1 MFKKITSKMA
11 SLNVRSWGG
20 RFVASV
26 MMVVA
31 MAMVAQ
37 SAQAAITEVMGSYTS
52 TKGEA
57 WSHETDIDWDNQ
69 KVVIAI
75 SDVPSRGTETSKIE
89 VLSFCGS
96 NHNLGWSAYAVTFYN
111 QGENLFRGYSFKTNT
126 DGPWDTDNFNRPNG
140 TQLIEVSKA
149 EGVKVNGT
157 VRFTPSQLQDLLS
170 CNRIKIGCTNAAQK
184 CTYDYIRLVSTNTN
198 TASIEN
204 ITTGTCYSSKHENET
219 FSYHKEGGWVD
230 TYNIDW
236 NNQKIIVEVSA
247 IGSNYSNA
255 QVVNFSAGSTVPGWG
270 AKAILCYNY
279 NAANYGFHNMLT
291 GSGTGTEAR
300 QDHAKGSLPSVFEL
314 SKNSGLTLNG
324 TTIFN
329 SSQLSYLWNENTVKV
344 GVNGAWTD
352 ACTIKYVRVVSTDY
366 ASTTGNILNE
376 NATNVF
382 AAQNNVTVS
391 LQRTLNADGWNTFCV
406 PFNIDA
412 TTIAQ
417 VFGEGTKIR
426 QYASMS
432 DMTMNFEEAT
442 SIEAGKPYLIQPA
455 NDTPNPTFEGVDI
468 VADDPQTVGN
478 GTYNMVGTYGV
489 TTLAT
494 DGTNLFLGDGNKFYK
509 PENESVATM
518 KGMRAYFV
526 VPAGTNQ
533 AALVANI
540 DGTFTSIDQIDGAK
554 VVENAPVYNL
564 SGQRVGYSLQ
574 GLSRGIYVQNGKKY
588 VVK

>member
-20 RFVASV
+20 KVVASV
-26 MMVVA
+26 MMMVA

-57 WSHETDIDWDNQ
+57 WSQETDIDWDNQ

-75 SDVPSRGTETSKIE
+75 SDVASRGTETSKIE

-96 NHNLGWSAYAVTFYN
+96 NHSLGWSAYAVTFYN
-111 QGENLFRGYSFKTNT
+111 QGVNLLKGYSFKTSASSF
-126 DGPWDTDNFNRPNG
+126 WSTDNFANNG
-140 TQLIEVSKA
+140 TQLVEISKA
-149 EGVKVNGT
+149 EGVKINGT
-157 VRFTPSQLQDLLS
+157 VRFSPSQLQDLLS

-184 CTYDYIRLVSTNTN
+184 CTYDYIRLVSTNTAS
-198 TASIEN
+198 ASIEN
-204 ITTGTCYSSKHENET
+204 ITAGTCYSSKHENEA
-219 FSYHKEGGWVD
+219 FAYHQEGGWVD
-230 TYNIDW
+230 TYDIDW

-247 IGSNYSNA
+247 IGSNYSQA
-255 QVVNFSAGSTVPGWG
+255 QVVNFSAGSTAPGWG
-270 AKAILCYNY
+270 PKAVLCYNY
-279 NAANYGFHNMLT
+279 SAANYGFHNMLT
-291 GSGTGTEAR
+291 GSGSGTEAR

-314 SKNSGLTLNG
+314 SKNGGLKLNG
-324 TTIFN
+324 TTIFT

-344 GVNGAWTD
+344 GVNGSWSD

-366 ASTTGNILNE
+366 ASATGNILNE
-376 NATNVF
+376 SATNVF
-382 AAQNNVTVS
+382 AAQNNVSVQ
-391 LQRTLNADGWNTFCV
+391 LQRTLYADGWNTFCV
-406 PFNIDA
+406 PFNIDE

-455 NDTPNPTFEGVDI
+455 NDKQDPLFEGVSI
-468 VADDPQTVGN
+468 VAGDPQTVGDN
-478 GTYNMVGTYGV
+478 SYQMVGTYGL
-489 TTLAT
+489 TTLT
-494 DGTNLFLGDGNKFYK
+494 TNGTNLFLGADNKFYK
-509 PENESVATM
+509 PENESVAQM